1 MPGPAELDVLIV
13 DDHEAMRTLL
23 LTVLRR
29 AGVALLRDAASGA
42 AGLALL
48 DERRADLVLVDH
60 SMPDMDGAAV
70 TARIKQADPQTK
82 VIMITGH
89 GEARYA
95 EAARAAGADEV
106 LVKPVAPR
114 ALLQAIERVLG

>member
-23 LTVLRR
+23 RTVLRR

-60 SMPDMDGAAV
+60 SMPYMDGAAV
-70 TARIKQADPQTK
+70 PARNMQANPQTK
-82 VIMITGH
+82 VNMNTGH

-95 EAARAAGADEV
+95 EAARAAGADAV

>member
-23 LTVLRR
+23 RTVLRR

-114 ALLQAIERVLG
+114 ALLEAIERVLG

>member
-23 LTVLRR
+23 RTVLRR

-60 SMPDMDGAAV
+60 SMPDMDGATV

-95 EAARAAGADEV
+95 
-106 LVKPVAPR
+106 
-114 ALLQAIERVLG
+114 